1 MESGYRMDML
11 INECVIVENKAV
23 GKLQPIDEAQLLT
36 YLKMKNV
43 QLGYLL
49 NWNVVLMKQGIKR
62 MVNDFQET
70 A

>member
-1 MESGYRMDML
+1 ML
-11 INECVIVENKAV
+11 IDACVIVENKAV
-23 GKLQPIDEAQLLT
+23 YELQPIDEAQLLT
-36 YLKMKNV
+36 YLKMKRV

-62 MVNDFQET
+62 MVNAFQET